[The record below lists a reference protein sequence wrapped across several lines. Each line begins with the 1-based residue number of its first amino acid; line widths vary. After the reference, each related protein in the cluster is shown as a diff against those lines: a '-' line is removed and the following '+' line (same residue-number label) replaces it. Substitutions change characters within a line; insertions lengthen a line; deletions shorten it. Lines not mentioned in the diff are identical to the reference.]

1 MDPPTATKPQ
11 STVRKSSGNPSAR
24 AREIADLC
32 VKCGLCLPHCP
43 TYRLN
48 GIEGE
53 SPRGR
58 ISLIQGL
65 TDGVL
70 PASDR
75 IAEHLDNCTG
85 CLSCQA
91 VCPAN
96 VPYGELIDLGRAEMR
111 RRGRKRRVAARVL
124 TVLSRSRFVTGILL
138 GLLRAARHLR
148 IDRLA
153 LRLGLAPDHWLG
165 RVLGSLH
172 TPKRNAALRPSVNRG
187 ARGED
192 RQVMLFTGCVSR
204 SLDPATLTDT
214 TRVLERMGYAV
225 NVPGAQVC
233 CGALDLHDGDPGKA
247 RGNAAENCVAFGTG
261 GQPILTVASGCAAT
275 LAEYDRLSP
284 QGGERFSCRV
294 ASVEAFIEEHWTAD
308 LPVLEPVT
316 GRAMIFEPCTARNAL
331 PRSDATRKLLERIP
345 ALDIVGLG
353 SGLGCCGAAGHHFL
367 TRPGQADALAAP
379 IVREIADCAP
389 EYVVVSNVG
398 CALHIGGMM
407 SGWPDPPEV
416 LHPISLIAR
425 SLADSD

>member
-11 STVRKSSGNPSAR
+11 VTARKSSGNPFAR
-24 AREIADLC
+24 VREIADLC

-65 TDGVL
+65 TDGAL

-96 VPYGELIDLGRAEMR
+96 VLYGELIDLGRAELR
-111 RRGRKRRVAARVL
+111 RRGRKRRVAARML
-124 TVLSRSRFVTGILL
+124 AMLSRSPPVTVILL
-138 GLLRAARHLR
+138 RLLRAARRLG

-165 RVLGSLH
+165 RVLTSL
-172 TPKRNAALRPSVNRG
+172 PVPERNAALRPSANRG
-187 ARGED
+187 APAEG

-204 SLDPATLTDT
+204 SVDPATLTDT
-214 TRVLERMGYAV
+214 TRVLERIGYRV
-225 NVPGAQVC
+225 NVPSAQVC
-233 CGALDLHDGDPGKA
+233 CGALDLHDGEPGKA
-247 RGNAAENCVAFGTG
+247 RTNAARNCAAFGTD

-275 LAEYDRLSP
+275 LVQYDRLSP
-284 QGGERFSCRV
+284 RDCERLSCRV
-294 ASVEAFIEEHWTAD
+294 ASVEAFIEDHWAAD
-308 LPVLEPVT
+308 TPVLGPLA
-316 GRAMIFEPCTARNAL
+316 GRVMIFEPCTARNVL
-331 PRSDATRKLLERIP
+331 PRPSATRRLLARIP
-345 ALDIVGLG
+345 ALDIVELG
-353 SGLGCCGAAGHHFL
+353 TGLGCCGAAGHHFL
-367 TRPGQADALAAP
+367 TRASQADALAAP
-379 IVREIADCAP
+379 IVQEIAGCAP
-389 EYVVVSNVG
+389 DFLAVPNVG

-407 SGWPDPPEV
+407 SGWPDSPEV
-416 LHPISLIAR
+416 LHPITLIAR
-425 SLADSD
+425 SLAESD